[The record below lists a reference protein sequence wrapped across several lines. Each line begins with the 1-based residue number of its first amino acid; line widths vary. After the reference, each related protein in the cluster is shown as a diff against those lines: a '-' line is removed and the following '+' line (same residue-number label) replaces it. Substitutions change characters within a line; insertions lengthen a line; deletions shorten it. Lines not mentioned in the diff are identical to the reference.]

1 MGWLR
6 KPRMG
11 CFWLPSVTLWRGV
24 GHTCRYNVMVRK
36 SGYIADRVP
45 IALNTPLL
53 RRTIGLSPKLAPKQ

>member
-11 CFWLPSVTLWRGV
+11 CFWLPSVTNARGV
-24 GHTCRYNVMVRK
+24 TPVRYNVMVRK
-36 SGYIADRVP
+36 SGFIADRVP

-53 RRTIGLSPKLAPKQ
+53 RRTVGLSPKLAPKQ

>member
-11 CFWLPSVTLWRGV
+11 CFWLPSVTNAVAW

-53 RRTIGLSPKLAPKQ
+53 RRTVGLSPKLAPKQ